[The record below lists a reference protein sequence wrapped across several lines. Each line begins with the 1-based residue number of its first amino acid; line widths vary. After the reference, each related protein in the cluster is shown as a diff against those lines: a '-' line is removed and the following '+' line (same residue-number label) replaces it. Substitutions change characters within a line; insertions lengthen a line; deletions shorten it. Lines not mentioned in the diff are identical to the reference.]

1 MPKNK
6 RPVPRKSADAPE
18 LKDEQTTQALCA
30 LALDLAEQED
40 SEQQSAELRAKDAEF
55 HKLIRKLLN
64 QQKDEVLYGAIELA
78 KFEDVGAYQFLRA
91 AIEEAAAT
99 VLLRREN
106 APALEINA
114 FAIPLFVHSSGGLRP
129 EHDFQDQDAFEALVA
144 SLQTAQLESA
154 QAKVVLVR
162 HAYDLK
168 EADSLS
174 YGKLHAMVREAAAS
188 MTEKKL
194 LPTPALEASFSGWS
208 ETAFGADDT
217 AVELRFLLGFAL
229 KREDDPFYRVPDD
242 EAAADAY
249 FAERMARYQAWTVQ
263 AAPLLARCLGNG
275 QGQAGALELN
285 FLYQDLFFGAKEQG
299 MAEHAMLRMM
309 AELNQ
314 AVQAH
319 GGQPQQMSAI
329 VGPADTGGDMLLRV
343 QLYADGQ
350 AAPLASCDKPLD
362 LAADLELEVADVQ
375 DALAT
380 IGVARLSVALR
391 FDAQGQPLELQALA
405 PQPQ

>member
-129 EHDFQDQDAFEALVA
+129 EQDFQDQDAFEALVA

-362 LAADLELEVADVQ
+362 LAANLELEVADVQ

-405 PQPQ
+405 PQPL

>member
-6 RPVPRKSADAPE
+6 RPVPRKSADSPE
-18 LKDEQTTQALCA
+18 IKDEQSTQALCA
-30 LALDLAEQED
+30 LALELAEQED

-55 HKLIRKLLN
+55 HKQVRKLLN

-91 AIEEAAAT
+91 AIEEAAGT
-99 VLLRREN
+99 VLLRRDN

-114 FAIPLFVHSSGGLRP
+114 FAIPLFVHSTGGLRAGD
-129 EHDFQDQDAFEALVA
+129 DFQDQDAFEALVA

-154 QAKVVLVR
+154 KAKVVLVR

-168 EADSLS
+168 EADTIT

-208 ETAFGADDT
+208 ETAFGPADT

-229 KREDDPFYRVPDD
+229 KREDDPFYQIPGD

-249 FAERMARYQAWTVQ
+249 FAERMQRYQAWTVQ
-263 AAPLLARCLGNG
+263 AAPLLARCLG
-275 QGQAGALELN
+275 QDRALELN

-309 AELNQ
+309 AELHQ

-319 GGQPQQMSAI
+319 GGQPAQMSAV
-329 VGPADTGGDMLLRV
+329 VGPADTGGDILLRV
-343 QLYADGQ
+343 QLYADGR
-350 AAPLASCDKPLD
+350 AAPLAACDKPLD

-380 IGVARLSVALR
+380 IGVERLSVALR
-391 FDAQGQPLELQALA
+391 FDAQGQPLQVRALQSGS
-405 PQPQ
+405 

>member
-18 LKDEQTTQALCA
+18 LKEEQTTQALCA

-208 ETAFGADDT
+208 ETAFGADD
-217 AVELRFLLGFAL
+217 
-229 KREDDPFYRVPDD
+229 

-263 AAPLLARCLGNG
+263 AAPLLARFLGNG

-362 LAADLELEVADVQ
+362 LAANLELEVADVQ

>member
-18 LKDEQTTQALCA
+18 IKDEQTTQALCA

-40 SEQQSAELRAKDAEF
+40 SEQHSAELRAKDMEF
-55 HKLIRKLLN
+55 HKLVRKLLN
-64 QQKDEVLYGAIELA
+64 QQKDEVLYGAVELA

-91 AIEEAAAT
+91 AIEEAAGT
-99 VLLRREN
+99 VLQRRDN

-114 FAIPLFVHSSGGLRP
+114 FAIPLFVHSTGGLRA
-129 EHDFQDQDAFEALVA
+129 EQDFQDQDAFEALVA
-144 SLQTAQLESA
+144 SIQAARLESA
-154 QAKVVLVR
+154 KAKVVLVR

-168 EADSLS
+168 EADSIS
-174 YGKLHAMVREAAAS
+174 YSKLHAMVREAAAS
-188 MTEKKL
+188 MSDKKL

-208 ETAFGADDT
+208 ETAFGAADT

-229 KREDDPFYRVPDD
+229 KREDDPFYQVPDD

-249 FAERMARYQAWTVQ
+249 FAERMERYQAWTVQ
-263 AAPLLARCLGNG
+263 AAPLLARCLGRDR
-275 QGQAGALELN
+275 QLEFN

-319 GGQPQQMSAI
+319 GGQPRQMSAI
-329 VGPADTGGDMLLRV
+329 AGPADTGGEMVLRV
-343 QLYADGQ
+343 QLYADGR

-380 IGVARLSVALR
+380 IGVARLSVARR
-391 FDAQGQPLELQALA
+391 FDAQGQPLEVHALQS
-405 PQPQ
+405 